1 MYSYHM
7 NSNLNIYFTTHQNEL
22 YSAKTRQNIYAHK
35 KLRITCII
43 VLISVAC
50 LDTLL
55 IGFTRYLLNKEW
67 LIIVG

>member
-1 MYSYHM
+1 M
-7 NSNLNIYFTTHQNEL
+7 NFIVLKL
-22 YSAKTRQNIYAHK
+22 DKTFMHTK